1 MVKESRNIPETNP
14 SAGFKSATGN
24 PPFHWK
30 PSIFTALPLPLF
42 IGMVTLFD
50 IILPPTPQ
58 FSRALAFEPPYL
70 NAVLYTVFLFFTSYL
85 VAYVS
90 LKSYLQTGM
99 TFLVLLGSGTL
110 AWGSVSLLAGWMTN
124 LPSGPNPAITISNT
138 GALLAGA
145 LHLASSIGATGGTK
159 QNRPSLRKPILG
171 IFYGGVL
178 LSTAVLTLASL
189 EGLTPAFFILGVGQT
204 LLRMIVLASA
214 AAMFGVSALLFTRL
228 YLSSESASSILYWYI
243 LALALTGV
251 GLAAV
256 FFGRAPGDPISW
268 TGRAAM
274 FLGGVYFL
282 KAVRSS
288 FKGGV

>member
-1 MVKESRNIPETNP
+1 
-14 SAGFKSATGN
+14 
-24 PPFHWK
+24 
-30 PSIFTALPLPLF
+30 
-42 IGMVTLFD
+42 MVTLFD

-58 FSRALAFEPPYL
+58 LSRALVFEPPYL
-70 NAVLYTVFLFFTSYL
+70 NAVLYTVFLFFTAYL

-99 TFLVLLGSGTL
+99 TFLVFLGAGTL

-138 GALLAGA
+138 GALFAGA
-145 LHLASSIGATGGTK
+145 LHLASSIGATGGTM
-159 QNRPSLRKPILG
+159 QNRSNLRKPILG

-178 LSTAVLTLASL
+178 LFTTVLTLTSL
-189 EGLTPAFFILGVGQT
+189 EGLTPAFFVPGVGQT
-204 LLRMIVLASA
+204 LLRMIVLSSA
-214 AAMFGVSALLFTRL
+214 AAMFGVSSLLFARL
-228 YLSSESASSILYWYI
+228 YYSSESASNILYWYF

-268 TGRAAM
+268 TGRTAM

-288 FKGGV
+288 FKTAVP

>member
-1 MVKESRNIPETNP
+1 M
-14 SAGFKSATGN
+14 
-24 PPFHWK
+24 
-30 PSIFTALPLPLF
+30 F
-42 IGMVTLFD
+42 IGMVTLFN

-58 FSRALAFEPPYL
+58 LSRALAFEPPYL
-70 NAVLYTVFLFFTSYL
+70 NAVLYTIFLFFTSYL

-99 TFLVLLGSGTL
+99 TFLAFLGGGTL

-138 GALLAGA
+138 GALFAGA
-145 LHLASSIGATGGTK
+145 LHLASSIGATSGTM
-159 QNRPSLRKPILG
+159 QNRPSLRKPLLG
-171 IFYGGVL
+171 ICYGGVIVF
-178 LSTAVLTLASL
+178 TTVLALASL
-189 EGLTPAFFILGVGQT
+189 EGLTPAFFISGVGQT
-204 LLRMIVLASA
+204 LLRMIVLGSA
-214 AAMFGVSALLFTRL
+214 AAMFGVSSLLFARL
-228 YLSSESASSILYWYI
+228 YFSSESASRILYWYF

-282 KAVRSS
+282 KAVRAS
-288 FKGGV
+288 FKGGVQ

>member
-1 MVKESRNIPETNP
+1 
-14 SAGFKSATGN
+14 
-24 PPFHWK
+24 
-30 PSIFTALPLPLF
+30 
-42 IGMVTLFD
+42 MVTLFN

-58 FSRALAFEPPYL
+58 LSKALMFEPPYL
-70 NAVLYTVFLFFTSYL
+70 NSVLYTVFLFFTSYL
-85 VAYVS
+85 VTYVS
-90 LKSYLQTGM
+90 LKGYLQTGM
-99 TFLVLLGSGTL
+99 TFLVFLGSAAL

-124 LPSGPNPAITISNT
+124 LPGGPNPAITISNT

-145 LHLASSIGATGGTK
+145 LHLASSIGATGGTM
-159 QNRPSLRKPILG
+159 QSRPSLRKPLLG

-178 LSTAVLTLASL
+178 LFTTLLSIASL
-189 EGLTPAFFILGVGQT
+189 DGLTPAFFVPGVGQT
-204 LLRMIVLASA
+204 LLRMIVLSSA
-214 AAMFGVSALLFTRL
+214 AAMFGISSLLFARL
-228 YLSSESASSILYWYI
+228 YFSSESASRILYWYFI
-243 LALALTGV
+243 ALALTGV

-288 FKGGV
+288 FKTTQ